1 MSTTRSQPQSGPNG
15 NKASQSPP
23 PSPLKMSEIKPEF
36 IARSVRK
43 HAGRAKERILQNLG
57 KADRTT
63 DEVFD
68 DYVHNFGR
76 QQGQANRLQKEMA
89 NYVRCAKAMQAA
101 NKSLMDTI
109 YDMYEPEWSDRDRLE
124 RQARELE
131 LLWADYCHKLSDQ
144 VLEPLNT
151 YSSQF
156 PEVRRKVEKRGR
168 KLVDYDSHRHN
179 YEALQNNTKKRDQT
193 KIAKQHEV
201 LEEARRTF
209 EVMNNELYDEL
220 PALYDSRIPFLVS
233 NMQTLFMAENNFH
246 TEAAKV
252 QLELESVMDA
262 LQKDSNTGKY
272 TTRRNVPKSPKSP
285 TAPTPASP
293 TGQDDVRL
301 VRPGASAAGGSGG
314 SAGIRQTLTALTK
327 RLSVRHQERPPT
339 RPTVARAAT
348 FHVSSPSTPHEPG
361 AADGGDGAGPDT
373 NPFRQPAAGASPHR
387 QRRRHNPFL
396 ESPRPGAPTPP
407 PPPIPSSPPPPYDSG
422 EQILEV
428 SPAPPPPP
436 HAALTEAAR
445 SSEGDSP
452 GAEQASPSPAA
463 AEADR
468 SPGEVAASARSS
480 ADGPALGAQ
489 TEPPPK
495 PPRTP
500 EAGEEP
506 AERSAPVAEPEP
518 STVSGVYPSLP
529 SVPETDAS
537 PPAARA
543 GGSPAA
549 DADGSLDRN
558 KSNREDPRPY
568 EEISYKKENGDFNGD
583 VPSGAARASLNGG
596 AKVRPEELYDIPV
609 GATTDNLPPGVLYRV
624 KAAYKYQAEDADE
637 LSFEVA
643 ECIQVVEYDDQ
654 EEQEEGWLMGVKEST
669 GQKGLFPA
677 NFTRPI

>member
-293 TGQDDVRL
+293 T
-301 VRPGASAAGGSGG
+301 
-314 SAGIRQTLTALTK
+314 
-327 RLSVRHQERPPT
+327 
-339 RPTVARAAT
+339 
-348 FHVSSPSTPHEPG
+348 
-361 AADGGDGAGPDT
+361 
-373 NPFRQPAAGASPHR
+373 
-387 QRRRHNPFL
+387 
-396 ESPRPGAPTPP
+396 
-407 PPPIPSSPPPPYDSG
+407 
-422 EQILEV
+422 
-428 SPAPPPPP
+428 
-436 HAALTEAAR
+436 
-445 SSEGDSP
+445 EGDSP

-583 VPSGAARASLNGG
+583 VPSGA
-596 AKVRPEELYDIPV
+596 
-609 GATTDNLPPGVLYRV
+609 TTDNLPPGVLYRV

>member
-252 QLELESVMDA
+252 SEHVQLELESVMDA

-293 TGQDDVRL
+293 T
-301 VRPGASAAGGSGG
+301 
-314 SAGIRQTLTALTK
+314 
-327 RLSVRHQERPPT
+327 
-339 RPTVARAAT
+339 
-348 FHVSSPSTPHEPG
+348 
-361 AADGGDGAGPDT
+361 
-373 NPFRQPAAGASPHR
+373 
-387 QRRRHNPFL
+387 
-396 ESPRPGAPTPP
+396 
-407 PPPIPSSPPPPYDSG
+407 
-422 EQILEV
+422 
-428 SPAPPPPP
+428 
-436 HAALTEAAR
+436 
-445 SSEGDSP
+445 EGDSP